1 MINCFDDKYAFLSNF
16 FDSPITDGELWYPTV
31 EHYFQAM
38 KTTDFELRKEIADA
52 PTPGKAKRLGRR
64 VELRADWEEIKDD
77 VMYEALQKK
86 FSNPLLKKMLLATG
100 DELLEEGNTWHD
112 NYWGVCYCYK
122 CQDIFARN
130 HLGKALMKLRKE
142 LSDG

>member
-1 MINCFDDKYAFLSNF
+1 MINCFDEEYAFLSNF
-16 FDSPITDGELWYPTV
+16 FDSPISDGELWYPTV

-64 VELRADWEEIKDD
+64 VELREDWEDIKDD

-86 FSNPLLKKMLLATG
+86 FSNPLLKKMLL
-100 DELLEEGNTWHD
+100 N
-112 NYWGVCYCYK
+112 
-122 CQDIFARN
+122 
-130 HLGKALMKLRKE
+130 
-142 LSDG
+142 LSET